1 MKIEKD
7 DVIKILNEM
16 MANSI
21 NIDSI
26 TVLERARDKIQK
38 LNVPID
44 VNFWYDYTKSLT
56 RLTEPNDIFVA
67 MIGKLINE
75 DILDKTDC
83 LTIGKLY
90 YDLKNNFYK

>member
-7 DVIKILNEM
+7 DVIKLLNEM

-26 TVLERARDKIQK
+26 TMLERARDKIQK

-56 RLTEPNDIFVA
+56 RLTEQNDIFVA

-75 DILDKTDC
+75 DILDNPDC
-83 LTIGKLY
+83 LTIGELY
-90 YDLKNNFYK
+90 YDLKNHFYK